1 MGHQSAGDNISGD
14 WQREAT
20 ICGGSLKSKMTE
32 SCPENVALSHGADY
46 LPVGSSKWP
55 CLGHPRATDKDWYVK
70 YDKVAGG
77 ARLNTNRHPMP
88 EELYV
93 KNCSIHI
100 HWIQGGVQEGI
111 GLLRPFPLLIST
123 PCAEIIGLLRPFPL
137 LISTPCA
144 EIIGLLRPFPLLIS
158 TPCAEVRSVPLESN
172 QIYIYIYGMHVLGH
186 PFFGSVQY
194 MFSNLAVFF
203 WTWGHEKCG
212 RLACVFP
219 GPCDDNFYGPG
230 WIWLDLKE
238 FFWTE
243 RVFIFDTGFFFLG
256 PCTCFVDLA
265 SIGVGGI
272 SIVICAGCFLDLDVH
287 VFLTCHRVGGI

>member
-1 MGHQSAGDNISGD
+1 
-14 WQREAT
+14 
-20 ICGGSLKSKMTE
+20 
-32 SCPENVALSHGADY
+32 
-46 LPVGSSKWP
+46 
-55 CLGHPRATDKDWYVK
+55 
-70 YDKVAGG
+70 
-77 ARLNTNRHPMP
+77 MP

-172 QIYIYIYGMHVLGH
+172 QIYIYGMHVLGH

-230 WIWLDLKE
+230 
-238 FFWTE
+238 
-243 RVFIFDTGFFFLG
+243 
-256 PCTCFVDLA
+256 
-265 SIGVGGI
+265 
-272 SIVICAGCFLDLDVH
+272 
-287 VFLTCHRVGGI
+287 

>member
-32 SCPENVALSHGADY
+32 SCPENVALSHGADC

-172 QIYIYIYGMHVLGH
+172 QIYIYIYMGC
-186 PFFGSVQY
+186 
-194 MFSNLAVFF
+194 MF
-203 WTWGHEKCG
+203 
-212 RLACVFP
+212 
-219 GPCDDNFYGPG
+219 
-230 WIWLDLKE
+230 
-238 FFWTE
+238 
-243 RVFIFDTGFFFLG
+243 
-256 PCTCFVDLA
+256 
-265 SIGVGGI
+265 
-272 SIVICAGCFLDLDVH
+272 
-287 VFLTCHRVGGI
+287 

>member
-1 MGHQSAGDNISGD
+1 MLMMHGHQSAGDNISGD

-55 CLGHPRATDKDWYVK
+55 CLGHPRAMDKDWYVK

-88 EELYV
+88 QKLYV

-100 HWIQGGVQEGI
+100 HWIQGGSSAVVQEG
-111 GLLRPFPLLIST
+111 
-123 PCAEIIGLLRPFPL
+123 IGLLRPFPL

-172 QIYIYIYGMHVLGH
+172 QIYIYIGC
-186 PFFGSVQY
+186 
-194 MFSNLAVFF
+194 MF
-203 WTWGHEKCG
+203 
-212 RLACVFP
+212 
-219 GPCDDNFYGPG
+219 
-230 WIWLDLKE
+230 
-238 FFWTE
+238 
-243 RVFIFDTGFFFLG
+243 
-256 PCTCFVDLA
+256 
-265 SIGVGGI
+265 
-272 SIVICAGCFLDLDVH
+272 
-287 VFLTCHRVGGI
+287 